1 MSAIQPMEQNL
12 NQSATQDRIRSPK
25 AYQIKSKMR
34 KDKSQNVQSNY
45 QKALGSSRRAPN
57 AHEASYF
64 FAKGEH
70 SIKKLA

>member
-1 MSAIQPMEQNL
+1 MEQNL

-45 QKALGSSRRAPN
+45 
-57 AHEASYF
+57 
-64 FAKGEH
+64 
-70 SIKKLA
+70 